1 MEHLRLLEE
10 RRLQE
15 ENIKLQEMEEN
26 ERIEYLHKKQEEEDA
41 RKREAEEQR
50 KREEEA
56 ALLAA
61 EKTKVEEE
69 LLARSDDLMKCS
81 LKESVW
87 WAISIFVFCFL
98 KGDGAVASEVV
109 L

>member
-15 ENIKLQEMEEN
+15 ENIKLEEMEEN

-69 LLARSDDLMKCS
+69 LLARYPRSD
-81 LKESVW
+81 
-87 WAISIFVFCFL
+87 
-98 KGDGAVASEVV
+98 EV
-109 L
+109 